1 MKTLIWVQHLLG
13 MGHLMRAAALARAL
27 ADKGI
32 DTLLVS
38 GGAVPSLV
46 DSGAAKIA
54 TLPPCRAAD
63 VTFKVILDENDTPA
77 TDAWWAD
84 RADQL
89 NRIVD
94 DFDPDVLI
102 TETFPFGRRRF
113 RDELLPVIES
123 RRAAQPQTM
132 IVASVRDILVTA
144 TPEKDDW
151 MVEAARRN
159 YDLILIHGDPKTI
172 RFEDSFH
179 RAADIMGSA
188 EYTGYIVSASNV
200 AAPPGVGKGEVIVS
214 CGSGAL
220 GKSLFRA
227 TVDAR
232 ALSQSASTLT
242 WRMLAGY
249 GIAQPL
255 FDEISARAPTG
266 MIIERARPDFMALL
280 ARARLSINLGGY
292 NTIMDVI
299 STGVPSVVVPISAEG
314 ETEQEQRAQLFAE
327 RGLVVCLPERDLTPQ
342 SLAAAADRAMTLTPP
357 SHGID
362 TAGIDRSVDILVERY
377 REWAG
382 HGR

>member
-63 VTFKVILDENDTPA
+63 VTFKVILDENDAPV
-77 TDAWWAD
+77 TDAWWTE
-84 RADQL
+84 RAARL

-113 RDELLPVIES
+113 RDELLPVIEK
-123 RRAAQPQTM
+123 RRAARRQTM
-132 IVASVRDILVTA
+132 TVASVRDILVTA

-151 MVEAARRN
+151 MVEAARRS

-172 RFEDSFH
+172 SFDDSFR
-179 RAADIMGSA
+179 RAADIMHLA

-200 AAPPGVGKGEVIVS
+200 AAPPGDGVGEVIVS

-220 GKSLFRA
+220 GTSLFRA
-227 TVDAR
+227 TVGAR
-232 ALSQSASTLT
+232 ALSNSAADLT

-249 GIAQPL
+249 GISETL
-255 FDEISARAPTG
+255 FGEIKDRAPAG

-280 ARARLSINLGGY
+280 GRARLSINLGGY

-299 STGVPSVVVPISAEG
+299 STGVPSVIVPISAEG
-314 ETEQEQRAQLFAE
+314 ETEQEQRARLFAE

-342 SLAAAADRAMTLTPP
+342 SLAAAADQAMALTPP
-357 SHGID
+357 PHGID
-362 TAGIDRSVDILVERY
+362 TAGINRSVEILVARY
-377 REWAG
+377 RAWAD